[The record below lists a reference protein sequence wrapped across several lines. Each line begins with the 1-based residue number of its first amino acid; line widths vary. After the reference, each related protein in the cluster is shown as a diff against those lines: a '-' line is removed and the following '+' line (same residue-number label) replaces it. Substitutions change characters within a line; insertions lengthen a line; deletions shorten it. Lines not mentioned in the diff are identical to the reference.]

1 MPEPPHAGWKT
12 GGGGRKGRL
21 KNKWGK
27 WLTAYNS
34 GYQER
39 IGSGGRESSAHIAQ
53 IHWYTLIDIQRLYPP
68 FQSLSMSQLLYAQ
81 VTRPGGVSNPVTG
94 SSIWNQPQAPSW
106 YLRACIFA
114 HCWKWQKKIFFSS
127 LAFTWDC
134 RHRRSH
140 QGREEKQKVF
150 RTDYK
155 RIARGGAC
163 ANMTLSSLT
172 DEIHSRR
179 DCGSSPRK
187 LLAKEERNA
196 LSPVC
201 PFPSFHIHYWE
212 LWI

>member
-39 IGSGGRESSAHIAQ
+39 IGLGGRESSAHIAQ

-68 FQSLSMSQLLYAQ
+68 FQSLSMSQLLYPQ

-114 HCWKWQKKIFFSS
+114 HCWKWQKKI
-127 LAFTWDC
+127 L
-134 RHRRSH
+134 
-140 QGREEKQKVF
+140 
-150 RTDYK
+150 
-155 RIARGGAC
+155 
-163 ANMTLSSLT
+163 
-172 DEIHSRR
+172 
-179 DCGSSPRK
+179 SPRVWP
-187 LLAKEERNA
+187 LHGTADIADLTKEERRNKK
-196 LSPVC
+196 S
-201 PFPSFHIHYWE
+201 SERTIKE
-212 LWI
+212 